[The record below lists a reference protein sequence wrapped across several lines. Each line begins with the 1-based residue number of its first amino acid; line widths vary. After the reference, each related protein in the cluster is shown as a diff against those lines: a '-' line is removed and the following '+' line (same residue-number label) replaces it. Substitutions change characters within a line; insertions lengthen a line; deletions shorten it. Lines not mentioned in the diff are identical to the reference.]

1 MNIWDVERPVGL
13 DGKPIALGGSLAE
26 ATHKSEARMNAHLAE
41 WEASNLEQTD
51 KLTQKLRKE
60 YDELRMANKQ
70 RQRAMTQV
78 CARNCVTLL
87 VLLCCCV
94 SPDSNGRCATCTG
107 KAALRPPFPFL
118 AARAH
123 LSSHSQVADEL
134 SRIERVMAAD
144 AARRSKAHQ
153 EVQAIHSTEDE
164 REEARL
170 NYEDT
175 LRARD
180 MYLFMQERLKNEK
193 TDMQLELRRL
203 KKSQVDL
210 EKLLKDT
217 TLQNTS
223 SKNEATRAE
232 TLVMQLRARLEH
244 ARDARAEKIAA
255 VEHTMKAQAASRAHF
270 TDRAQQR
277 MTTQGKPRRD
287 LDEAQEERMKEL
299 FLVRKVYS
307 NMLLRKLREDQRRT
321 DKLEGAFQRIRA
333 ATGLSDVR
341 AIVSKFLQRA
351 DTQASLNAS
360 ADAARS
366 RIEALQREQKA
377 LRWRLDEVETEGG
390 LEGEDRTLFSQVEDL
405 NRQVTESKRKC
416 GDAKE
421 RFHRVNV
428 TLEECRAATAKLL
441 HKLVVADAK
450 HEESQGGT
458 RGGHQEHGVE
468 AGVAAALHDVVG
480 TLQAQAEQS
489 SSAREAAAAEEVGL
503 RLHSSSEGAMAQAV
517 TGQGLGMSAS
527 LATLLP
533 ANRLDLALN
542 QVESR
547 VSKLL
552 AHLAGVVELE
562 ESAATKRA
570 METGSDSG
578 ASGDGKISESKGEGG
593 VTPGSLY
600 SSLFRA
606 SRGGLSAAALGA
618 GQGSARASSPGS
630 PGGIGG
636 AGAALWSS
644 GVPLPP
650 NTEAENVRV
659 APAPKEDGPSAS
671 TLALQ
676 RLGREGAMDAPGVG
690 GGVYGGYA
698 DEEEGG
704 EDDEGAFSG
713 GAGGGSG
720 VARVLGGGVGAN
732 TIVDRRSLKRLS
744 NLLADRKRGA
754 RLQQLAADT
763 AGNGPSVSQAEAA
776 EAARAKQAGAAAAAR
791 GHTSGSRR

>member
-1 MNIWDVERPVGL
+1 
-13 DGKPIALGGSLAE
+13 
-26 ATHKSEARMNAHLAE
+26 
-41 WEASNLEQTD
+41 
-51 KLTQKLRKE
+51 
-60 YDELRMANKQ
+60 
-70 RQRAMTQV
+70 
-78 CARNCVTLL
+78 
-87 VLLCCCV
+87 
-94 SPDSNGRCATCTG
+94 
-107 KAALRPPFPFL
+107 
-118 AARAH
+118 
-123 LSSHSQVADEL
+123 
-134 SRIERVMAAD
+134 MAAD

-153 EVQAIHSTEDE
+153 EVQAIQSTEEE
-164 REEARL
+164 RETARL

-193 TDMQLELRRL
+193 TDMQLELRSL
-203 KKSQVDL
+203 KKRQADL
-210 EKLLKDT
+210 DKLLKET
-217 TLQNTS
+217 NLRNTS

-255 VEHTMKAQAASRAHF
+255 VEQTMKMQAASRANF
-270 TDRAQQR
+270 TDRAKQR
-277 MTTQGKPRRD
+277 VTALGKPRRD

-321 DKLEGAFQRIRA
+321 DKLESAFQRIRA

-341 AIVSKFLQRA
+341 AIVAKFLQRA

-377 LRWRLDEVETEGG
+377 LRWRLDEVETEEG

-450 HEESQGGT
+450 HEEAQAGGGANHGQG
-458 RGGHQEHGVE
+458 VD
-468 AGVAAALHDVVG
+468 AGVASALHDVVG

-489 SSAREAAAAEEVGL
+489 SSAREAAAAAEVGL
-503 RLHSSSEGAMAQAV
+503 QTHVASESNLHQAV
-517 TGQGLGMSAS
+517 SARGLGMSAS

-542 QVESR
+542 QVETR

-562 ESAATKRA
+562 EAAATKRA
-570 METGSDSG
+570 MESGSDDGG
-578 ASGDGKISESKGEGG
+578 ASVDGKHSESKGEGG

-618 GQGSARASSPGS
+618 GPARAASPNS
-630 PGGIGG
+630 PGG

-659 APAPKEDGPSAS
+659 APSAREGGPSAS
-671 TLALQ
+671 TVALQ
-676 RLGREGAMDAPGVG
+676 RLGREGALDAPAG
-690 GGVYGGYA
+690 GGGYGYDD
-698 DEEEGG
+698 DEDDDKG
-704 EDDEGAFSG
+704 DEGAF
-713 GAGGGSG
+713 GAGGGGSG

-732 TIVDRRSLKRLS
+732 TVVDRRSLKRLS

-763 AGNGPSVSQAEAA
+763 AGNGPSMTEAQQAQQAKEHAA
-776 EAARAKQAGAAAAAR
+776 AANAAAR

>member
-1 MNIWDVERPVGL
+1 
-13 DGKPIALGGSLAE
+13 
-26 ATHKSEARMNAHLAE
+26 
-41 WEASNLEQTD
+41 
-51 KLTQKLRKE
+51 
-60 YDELRMANKQ
+60 
-70 RQRAMTQV
+70 
-78 CARNCVTLL
+78 
-87 VLLCCCV
+87 
-94 SPDSNGRCATCTG
+94 
-107 KAALRPPFPFL
+107 
-118 AARAH
+118 
-123 LSSHSQVADEL
+123 
-134 SRIERVMAAD
+134 MAAD

-153 EVQAIHSTEDE
+153 EVQAIHSTDEE
-164 REEARL
+164 REDARL

-193 TDMQLELRRL
+193 TDMQLELRSL
-203 KKSQVDL
+203 KKQQVDL

-217 TLQNTS
+217 TLRNTS
-223 SKNEATRAE
+223 SKNKATRAE

-244 ARDARAEKIAA
+244 ARDARAEKIAS
-255 VEHTMKAQAASRAHF
+255 VEHTMKMQAASRAHF

-277 MTTQGKPRRD
+277 VTTLGKPSRD

-450 HEESQGGT
+450 HEESTHGT
-458 RGGHQEHGVE
+458 RSRQENSVD

-489 SSAREAAAAEEVGL
+489 SSAREAAAAAQVGL
-503 RLHSSSEGAMAQAV
+503 QLHSSSEGAMHQAV
-517 TGQGLGMSAS
+517 SAQGLGMSAS

-570 METGSDSG
+570 METSSDSG
-578 ASGDGKISESKGEGG
+578 ASGDGKSESKGEGG

-618 GQGSARASSPGS
+618 GPSARASSPGS
-630 PGGIGG
+630 PGGIGS

-650 NTEAENVRV
+650 NTDAENVRV
-659 APAPKEDGPSAS
+659 APAPAESGPSAS
-671 TLALQ
+671 TIALQ
-676 RLGREGAMDAPGVG
+676 RLGRQGALDAPGMNT
-690 GGVYGGYA
+690 GGYG
-698 DEEEGG
+698 DEEDSDAE
-704 EDDEGAFSG
+704 EGAFGAG
-713 GAGGGSG
+713 GGGGSG

-732 TIVDRRSLKRLS
+732 AIVDRRSLKRLS

-763 AGNGPSVSQAEAA
+763 AGNGPTMTAA
-776 EAARAKQAGAAAAAR
+776 EQQEQAKVKQAAAAAAAR